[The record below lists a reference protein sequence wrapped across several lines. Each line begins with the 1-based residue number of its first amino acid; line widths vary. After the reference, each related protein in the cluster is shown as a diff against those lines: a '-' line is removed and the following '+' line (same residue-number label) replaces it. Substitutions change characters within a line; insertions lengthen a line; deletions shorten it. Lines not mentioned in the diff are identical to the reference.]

1 MHGGPKVSESANPE
15 TVDMTRWTFTTK
27 PESRQEIEAYLTD
40 LGADVVVLRETEFHV
55 IWEEPDQDMTEV
67 TSELWDLNEEA
78 FEITQ
83 EDFHRLGHF
92 LIHPEE
98 ETSEA
103 QAA

>member
-1 MHGGPKVSESANPE
+1 MSESASNA

-27 PESRQEIEAYLTD
+27 PESRQEIEAYLVD
-40 LGADVVVLRETEFHV
+40 LGVDVVVVGESEFHV
-55 IWEEPDQDMTEV
+55 TWEEPDRDLTEV
-67 TSELWDLNEEA
+67 ASELWELNEES

-92 LIHPEE
+92 LIHAEE
-98 ETSEA
+98 EGEAEA